1 MARSSDQ
8 ITRLLTNS
16 SEGSLYVLMRML
28 ASVGHRWDTLR
39 RATQPFKELK
49 VLLAS
54 TRKMALVSSLEKM
67 DLIACTVASM
77 PAI

>member
-1 MARSSDQ
+1 
-8 ITRLLTNS
+8 
-16 SEGSLYVLMRML
+16 MRML
-28 ASVGHRWDTLR
+28 ASVGHRWHTLR

-67 DLIACTVASM
+67 DLIACTVASI